1 MVEELGGD
9 TMMKLT
15 LFYVGGVDTPFWDNV
30 SLKVNRKKMLSA
42 EMAAEAIAYAFNAEP
57 RAVPIQINI

>member
-1 MVEELGGD
+1 
-9 TMMKLT
+9 MKLT

-30 SLKVNRKKMLSA
+30 SLKVDRKKMLSA